1 MKQII
6 LIRHAKVDMDNTQK
20 ISSLSMKDWVK
31 TYDMAELCSESKP
44 TQKIIDVV
52 KNRDVVITSSLKRA
66 IDSANVLGTDI
77 YESNALFNE
86 ASIPDVQIA
95 FLKFKPKTWL
105 VILRVLLLFGLGKK
119 DASLKASKLQAKE
132 AVKRL
137 LELTDTH
144 ENVVLIGH
152 GGMNWLIR
160 KGLMKEGWVLGPDAS
175 NRNWGLTVLKL
186 EDTKE

>member
-6 LIRHAKVDMDNTQK
+6 LIRHAKVDIDNTQK
-20 ISSLSMKDWVK
+20 IIAASMKNWVK
-31 TYDMAELCSESKP
+31 AYDIAELCSESKP
-44 TQKIIDVV
+44 TQKTIDVV
-52 KNRDVVITSSLKRA
+52 KRTDVVVTSALKRA
-66 IDSANVLGTDI
+66 IDSAKVLGTDI

-86 ASIPDVQIA
+86 ASIPDVHMA

-105 VILRVLLLFGLGKK
+105 MILRVLLLFGLGKK

-137 LELTDTH
+137 LALVDTH
-144 ENVVLIGH
+144 ESVVLVGH

-160 KGLMKEGWVLGPDAS
+160 KVLMKEGWSLEPNAS
-175 NRNWGLTVLKL
+175 NKNWGMTVLTL
-186 EDTKE
+186 SGT